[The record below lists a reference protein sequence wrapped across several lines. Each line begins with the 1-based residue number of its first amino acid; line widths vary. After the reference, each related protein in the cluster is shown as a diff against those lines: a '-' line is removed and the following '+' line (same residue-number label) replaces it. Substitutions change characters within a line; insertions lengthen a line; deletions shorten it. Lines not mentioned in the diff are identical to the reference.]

1 MYDVPPD
8 SRLKEYRLAFELFD
22 KDKDGTITAKEL
34 ANVMKSLNQDPSD
47 QELNEMIA
55 EVDIDGNGHIDFD
68 EFVILMNKRSKET
81 DAEEEVINAFKV
93 LDKDGQGTISSTELR
108 HIMTTMGDKL
118 TDEEVD
124 EMINEADF
132 DGNGIINYEEF
143 VRMMMAK

>member
-1 MYDVPPD
+1 MFDVPD
-8 SRLKEYRLAFELFD
+8 SRLKEYRDAFELFD

-34 ANVMKSLNQDPSD
+34 ANVMKSLNQDPSE

-68 EFVILMNKRSKET
+68 EFVNLMNRRSKET

-118 TDEEVD
+118 TEDEVD
-124 EMINEADF
+124 EMIREADF

-143 VRMMMAK
+143 VRMMMTK

>member
-1 MYDVPPD
+1 MFDVPD
-8 SRLKEYRLAFELFD
+8 SRLKEYRDAFELFD

-34 ANVMKSLNQDPSD
+34 ANVMKSLNQDPSE

-55 EVDIDGNGHIDFD
+55 EVDIDGNGHIDFE
-68 EFVILMNKRSKET
+68 EFVNLMNRRSKET

-118 TDEEVD
+118 TEDEVD
-124 EMINEADF
+124 EMIREADF

-143 VRMMMAK
+143 VRMMMTK